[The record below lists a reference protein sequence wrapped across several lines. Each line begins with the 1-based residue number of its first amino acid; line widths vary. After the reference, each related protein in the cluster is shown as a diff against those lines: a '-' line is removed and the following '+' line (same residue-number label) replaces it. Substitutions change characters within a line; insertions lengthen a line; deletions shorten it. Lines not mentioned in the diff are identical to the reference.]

1 MTIKTTKANQSL
13 KIPNLITASSKL
25 IAFISPKLVRL
36 LTSKTFTTPI
46 KYIIPKK
53 ELEMNN
59 NSVQILI
66 KIP

>member
-13 KIPNLITASSKL
+13 KIPKLITASSKL
-25 IAFISPKLVRL
+25 IAFIYPKLVRL
-36 LTSKTFTTPI
+36 LISKIFTTPI
-46 KYIIPKK
+46 KYIIPKR

-59 NSVQILI
+59 NCVQILI

>member
-1 MTIKTTKANQSL
+1 MAIKTTKANQSL
-13 KIPNLITASSKL
+13 KIPKLITASSKL

-36 LTSKTFTTPI
+36 LTSKIFTTPI
-46 KYIIPKK
+46 KYIIPKR